1 MPAARLFLDSS
12 ALVAGAASDT
22 GAARALLVLAEAGQ
36 IAIVVSEQ
44 VIAESERV
52 LAHKLAGALP
62 AFRPL
67 LLTARLTII
76 RDPEPEAVAAH
87 EGLIAHAAD
96 LPVLVAAM
104 QANVDYLVTFN
115 RRHFLDDPGVAARS
129 GLRIGSPADALDW
142 LRARRFAAPG

>member
-1 MPAARLFLDSS
+1 MPAARLFLDSR
-12 ALVAGAASDT
+12 ALVAGAASET
-22 GAARALLVLAEAGQ
+22 GAARALLVLAEAGH

-44 VIAESERV
+44 VITESERV
-52 LAHKLAGALP
+52 LARKLPGALP

-67 LLTARLTII
+67 LLTARLTIV
-76 RDPEPEAVAAH
+76 RDPEPEEVAAH

-129 GLRIGSPADALDW
+129 GMRIGSPADALDW
-142 LRARRFAAPG
+142 LRAQRFAEPG